1 MSSQSKTEKPTAKK
15 RRDERKEGN
24 VFQSKDVTN
33 VGFLLLAFL
42 SITNSFSS
50 MYQQLEK
57 TFDTYF
63 DLISNNTTLSHEV
76 LNEISIDLFL
86 TSLIC
91 VLPIAITCVVAAIIL
106 CGMQTR
112 FLFAAKALKP
122 KLSKLNPIEGI
133 KKLFSL
139 KNFVELIKN
148 ILKIIILVYVV
159 YSLLMEYAPQVIRM
173 LNMEIATSSRLMVD
187 MGMDLVMQVVLVFAF
202 VAFLDYLF
210 QRWDH
215 ERKLMMT
222 KQEVKEEFKQLEG
235 NPEIKGKIKNMQRQ
249 RARSRMIQAVPA
261 ADVVIRNPTH
271 YAVALKYEQG
281 VSAAPIVLA
290 MGQDSLALK
299 IIEVANEN
307 NVTVVENVPLARALY
322 ASCELNREIPSEHY
336 SAVAEILVYVYKLN
350 NKMR

>member
-24 VFQSKDVTN
+24 VFQSKDVVN

-42 SITNSFSS
+42 SISMSFSS
-50 MYQQLEK
+50 MYDQLDK
-57 TFDTYF
+57 SFQTYF
-63 DLISNNTTLSHEV
+63 ELIA
-76 LNEISIDLFL
+76 NETKITGEFVSEMSWNLFF
-86 TSLIC
+86 TALIC
-91 VLPIAITCVVAAIIL
+91 VAPIAITCVIAAIMFS
-106 CGMQTR
+106 GVQTR
-112 FLFAAKALKP
+112 FLFAGKALKP

-139 KNFVELIKN
+139 KNFVELLKN

-159 YSLLMEYAPQVIRM
+159 YQLLFDYASQVIKM
-173 LNMEIATSSRLMVD
+173 LNMEIAVSSALMLE
-187 MGMDLVMQVVLVFAF
+187 MGMDLVLRVVLVFTV
-202 VAFLDYLF
+202 VAFADYLF
-210 QRWDH
+210 QRWDY

-222 KQEVKEEFKQLEG
+222 KQEIKEEFKQTEG

-281 VSAAPIVLA
+281 VSAAPIVVA

-299 IIEVANEN
+299 IIQVAQEN
-307 NVTVVENVPLARALY
+307 NVTVVENIPLARALY